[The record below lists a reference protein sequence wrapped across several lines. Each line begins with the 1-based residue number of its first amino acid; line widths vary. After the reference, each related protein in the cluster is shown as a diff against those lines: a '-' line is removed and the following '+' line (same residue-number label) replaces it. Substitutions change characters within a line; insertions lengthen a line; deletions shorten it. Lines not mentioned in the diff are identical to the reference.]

1 MARFKRFR
9 FNRIEIYKRWDR
21 RTAYLRYDLTAVMIT
36 RCFFGL
42 SAGLLMYGGF
52 PVQGH
57 DVITTKVTFDR
68 EIVRLFNAHC
78 ISCHREGG
86 TAFSLET
93 YKDARPWAKAIG
105 EEVLQRRMPPW
116 GAVKGFGDFR
126 NDQGLTE
133 EQLELIVDWE
143 EGGAPEGEEKD
154 LPVAAKPSAVA
165 AVAVTLHS
173 AAHSRGEIAVSG
185 DFTLAHPLKLDGLW
199 PKTVADGQSFQV
211 TAELPDGS
219 VEPLLWLRSYKKA
232 FEHPFLLR
240 RPLELPAGTVVRG
253 VPGDASVALLP
264 WKPGLTKK

>member
-1 MARFKRFR
+1 MIFKPCC
-9 FNRIEIYKRWDR
+9 IILATGCLAW
-21 RTAYLRYDLTAVMIT
+21 
-36 RCFFGL
+36 
-42 SAGLLMYGGF
+42 
-52 PVQGH
+52 GH

-68 EIVRLFNAHC
+68 EIIRLFNSHC
-78 ISCHREGG
+78 ITCHREGG
-86 TAFSLET
+86 AAFSLAA

-126 NDQGLTE
+126 NDQGLTA

-154 LPVAAKPSAVA
+154 LPGPPKAAVA
-165 AVAVTLHS
+165 AAATTTPHS
-173 AAHSRGEIAVSG
+173 AKEVAVSG
-185 DFTLAHPLKLDGLW
+185 DFKLERAIKLDGLW
-199 PKTVADGQSFQV
+199 PKTVHDGASFQV

-219 VEPLLWLRSYKKA
+219 VEPLLWLQNYKKP

-253 VPGDASVALLP
+253 VPGDASIALLP
-264 WKPGLTKK
+264 WKPVPVKKEAAGAKTATAASVH